1 MKNMK
6 KETKIEIP
14 EGYEI
19 DLEKSNIAD
28 GSIVFKE
35 IKTVLP
41 KTWGEYFWSKEYG
54 NPKIN
59 YRYFFR
65 TQEESMMLQSMLQL
79 FHLRDVYRQGW
90 EPDFSDGDLNKYS
103 ISFYEDKI
111 DLDNWVGVD
120 SFLSFQSR
128 EIAQEFLNNFKD
140 LIIKAKPLMS

>member
-1 MKNMK
+1 MK

>member
-90 EPDFSDGDLNKYS
+90 EPDWGNESQKKWCIRLYQGALDIEGYS
-103 ISFYEDKI
+103 STSY
-111 DLDNWVGVD
+111 
-120 SFLSFQSR
+120 FLSFQSKEIAKQFLENFR
-128 EIAQEFLNNFKD
+128 EIIE
-140 LIIKAKPLMS
+140 KAKPLMS